1 MKSDTKINYY
11 LSNLNVANIIIGYT
25 FTVSLIMP
33 LIGNAEGA
41 SRIVTVPYRGLSLL
55 LSLLVLF
62 LNIKSNVKL
71 STPIKLFFLFWVAVL
86 VRMFYDLE
94 VRTDYYVLAVYKQK
108 VWLMALAG
116 CFISMISLYKSIKII
131 DFNYCFKL
139 LYIGCI
145 IIMIPSFLFSLT
157 DTNESQRAAGN
168 AALDAIS
175 FGSIG
180 ITMSLLCVYKI
191 VNSKKKYFFKCSFN
205 FILAALG
212 LYIALR
218 TGSRGPILGF
228 VLILFFWYAYTKK
241 NGTITFSF
249 FLLAIY
255 IFRFLFVKV
264 LAFLSPL
271 TAIRV
276 NEALSGQD
284 MSMNAR
290 EESYTWFLER
300 IYNYPLIGSQ
310 FARLGNGHYPGYAHS
325 IILDILL
332 GFGIIGL
339 FVFAYVVIKT
349 FKSFTKSLTIKNNQW
364 VGLIMMQYFLLA
376 LTSGAYYSNP
386 ILNCTIILT
395 LLVSVKKRYI

>member
-1 MKSDTKINYY
+1 MKPGSKINYY

-33 LIGNAEGA
+33 LIGNQEGA
-41 SRIVTVPYRGLSLL
+41 SRIVTLPYRGLSLV

-62 LNIKSNVKL
+62 LNIKAKVKL

-94 VRTDYYVLAVYKQK
+94 VRTDYYVLDVYKQK
-108 VWLMALAG
+108 VWLMAVAG
-116 CFISMISLYKSIKII
+116 CFIPMISLYKSIKII

-139 LYIGCI
+139 LYVGCI
-145 IIMIPSFLFSLT
+145 IILIPSFLFSLA
-157 DTNESQRAAGN
+157 DTNESQRVAGN
-168 AALDAIS
+168 EALDAIS
-175 FGSIG
+175 FAAIG
-180 ITMSLLCVYKI
+180 ITMSLLSVYKI
-191 VNSKKKYFFKCSFN
+191 VNSIKLSFFKRSFN
-205 FILAALG
+205 FILVALG

-228 VLILFFWYAYTKK
+228 GLILFFWYAYSKK

-255 IFRFLFVKV
+255 ISRFLFIKI
-264 LAFLSPL
+264 LAFFSPL
-271 TAIRV
+271 TAMRI

-300 IYNYPLIGSQ
+300 IYDYPLIGSQ
-310 FARLGNGHYPGYAHS
+310 FARLVNGHYPGYAHS

-332 GFGIIGL
+332 GFGVIGL
-339 FVFAYVVIKT
+339 SVFIYVIIKT

-386 ILNCTIILT
+386 ILNCTIVLT
-395 LLVSVKKRYI
+395 LLVSVKKRFI